1 MHLRNFSDNV
11 PRDKLDDCFNIWKES
26 LCTDWDVLSIIGVV
40 TRQKKV
46 KAGDS
51 GEVASGRCVIM
62 SLVDGGTEKARA
74 TCRERERRVWYA

>member
-1 MHLRNFSDNV
+1 M
-11 PRDKLDDCFNIWKES
+11 IGS
-26 LCTDWDVLSIIGVV
+26 LSVIGAI

-46 KAGDS
+46 KMSDS

-74 TCRERERRVWYA
+74 TCRERERRVRAREDTTGRGDAVVCK